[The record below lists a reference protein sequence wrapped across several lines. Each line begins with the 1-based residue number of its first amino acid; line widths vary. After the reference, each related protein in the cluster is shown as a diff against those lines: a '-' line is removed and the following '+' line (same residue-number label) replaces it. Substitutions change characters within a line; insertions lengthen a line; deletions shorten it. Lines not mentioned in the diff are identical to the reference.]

1 MLDTTMVVT
10 ATWDEEASVWF
21 ATSEDIDGLA
31 VEADTLEK
39 LERKIADAVSD
50 LLELN
55 GKGPD
60 LPEIP
65 VRVRTEHVLKI
76 PNPHF

>member
-21 ATSEDIDGLA
+21 ATSDDIDGLA
-31 VEADTLEK
+31 VEADTLER
-39 LERKIADAVSD
+39 LEKKVADAVSD

-55 GKGPD
+55 GVGPE
-60 LPEIP
+60 LAEIP
-65 VRVRTEHVLKI
+65 VRLRTEHILKI